1 MRPAGLSGRVSELS
15 EAAFVEEEDAE
26 FAGRVRC
33 RLVKEVK
40 MKALCG

>member
-1 MRPAGLSGRVSELS
+1 MNGWIYDRISELS

-33 RLVKEVK
+33 RFVEEDP
-40 MKALCG
+40 MKALRG

>member
-26 FAGRVRC
+26 FAGRVR
-33 RLVKEVK
+33 RRRGGSGE
-40 MKALCG
+40 